1 MTMCLD
7 IDKNINMQN
16 PHLRH
21 ISLLYGTPM
30 HFFIGPLVT
39 DACKIG
45 SQGSQRTETRLVRLG
60 SLSTWVY
67 LSSIPRIRN
76 FKPLVTLFLWTH
88 HWAFVSFNE
97 LRVIW
102 KYALGSTK
110 GNSNIIRNYYIPALQ
125 RYCYY

>member
-1 MTMCLD
+1 
-7 IDKNINMQN
+7 MQN
-16 PHLRH
+16 SHLKH
-21 ISLLYGTPM
+21 ISLLYGTLM

-39 DACKIG
+39 EACKIG
-45 SQGSQRTETRLVRLG
+45 CQGSQRTESRLVQLG
-60 SLSTWVY
+60 PLSTWVH
-67 LSSIPRIRN
+67 LSSIPSIRN
-76 FKPLVTLFLWTH
+76 CKPLVTPFLWTH

-110 GNSNIIRNYYIPALQ
+110 GNSNIIRNYCISALQ